1 MVDKNYFRNKK
12 ILMLQQRDWGVNSGH
27 PLAIEL
33 NKLGAKLAAYTFK
46 LGTGWYIKNQK
57 DINYEKIVLDEDIK
71 ENSSLIVNKNKL
83 NTKFF
88 EDLFGFSIWKYIST
102 LREFGY
108 SFDRKYYYSYQKNFD
123 DKISFDY
130 LLASSYSIIELIN
143 NFKPD
148 LIFGQ
153 YYGDFRHIVFNEY
166 AKIKNI
172 KMMCFIDSKFYGS
185 HMFSYDYLNRDT
197 PMLRKLD
204 SLVNKN
210 ILLNNTDN
218 AKKYL
223 KEFRENFKSQPK
235 PKGETV
241 YYNLTE
247 KIISL
252 TDIKTIIRR
261 LLRYFKNINYK
272 KSSTIFFSS
281 R

>member
-1 MVDKNYFRNKK
+1 
-12 ILMLQQRDWGVNSGH
+12 
-27 PLAIEL
+27 
-33 NKLGAKLAAYTFK
+33 
-46 LGTGWYIKNQK
+46 
-57 DINYEKIVLDEDIK
+57 
-71 ENSSLIVNKNKL
+71 
-83 NTKFF
+83 
-88 EDLFGFSIWKYIST
+88 
-102 LREFGY
+102 
-108 SFDRKYYYSYQKNFD
+108 
-123 DKISFDY
+123 
-130 LLASSYSIIELIN
+130 
-143 NFKPD
+143 
-148 LIFGQ
+148 
-153 YYGDFRHIVFNEY
+153 
-166 AKIKNI
+166 
-172 KMMCFIDSKFYGS
+172 
-185 HMFSYDYLNRDT
+185 MFSYDYLNRDT

-272 KSSTIFFSS
+272 NLLQFFLVTIIQN
-281 R
+281 